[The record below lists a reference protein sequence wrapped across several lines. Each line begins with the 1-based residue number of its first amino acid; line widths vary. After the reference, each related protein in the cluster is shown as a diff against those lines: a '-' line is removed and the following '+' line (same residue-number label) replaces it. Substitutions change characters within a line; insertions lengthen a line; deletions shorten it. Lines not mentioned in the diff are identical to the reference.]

1 MTVKIRMSWKGDN
14 GMKLFLEI
22 FGIIFGIVSI
32 VFAIYQFRDKKI
44 LWGFAGLTLAVY
56 VFVLSIGLMMGY
68 KS

>member
-1 MTVKIRMSWKGDN
+1 MSESGDN

-22 FGIIFGIVSI
+22 FGIVSGIVFI
-32 VFAIYQFRDKKI
+32 IFAIYQFRDKKI

>member
-1 MTVKIRMSWKGDN
+1 
-14 GMKLFLEI
+14 MKLFLEI

-32 VFAIYQFRDKKI
+32 VFAVYQFRDKKI